1 MTEHSFT
8 MTDPL
13 GVPIHVYEWLPEAE
27 ETVRGILQISHGMC
41 ETAARYARL
50 AGRLNA
56 AGYAVYAG
64 DHRGHGRTAGKIDLL
79 GDAGRDGF
87 YWMRRDL
94 LQIAAIAS
102 GRHPG
107 VPVFLLGHSM
117 GSFLAQKLMCEPGSE
132 RYAGYILSG
141 SNGPRGM
148 LRFGEALAKAQ
159 LALLGERHR
168 SVLLNGIV
176 FGGYNRSF
184 SPVRTAFDWLSSDTE
199 EVDSFISDPFCG
211 AICTTRFFRDFFR
224 LLQDIHTEAV
234 LGSLCKDKPVYLF
247 SGERDPVGMNGKGVH
262 LLAELYRRLG
272 VSDLEVRLYPEGRH
286 EMLNEKNRG
295 QVTDDLL
302 DWLVRHLPSGQDL
315 LRT

>member
-8 MTDPL
+8 MTDPI
-13 GVPIHVYEWLPEAE
+13 GVPIHVYEWLPEANSP
-27 ETVRGILQISHGMC
+27 VRGIVQISHGMC
-41 ETAARYARL
+41 ETGYRYARL

-56 AGYAVYAG
+56 AGYVVYAG
-64 DHRGHGRTAGKIDLL
+64 DHRGHGKTAGRIDLL

-87 YWMRRDL
+87 YWMRRNL

-117 GSFLAQKLMCEPGSE
+117 GSFLTQKLMCQPGSE
-132 RYAGYILSG
+132 IYAGYILSG

-148 LRFGEALAKAQ
+148 LRLGEMLAKAQ
-159 LALLGERHR
+159 LKLMGERHR

-176 FGGYNRSF
+176 FGPYNRSF
-184 SPVRTAFDWLSSDTE
+184 SSTRTAFDWLSSDTA
-199 EVDSFISDPFCG
+199 EVDGFIADPFCG

-224 LLQDIHTEAV
+224 LLQDIHTEAS
-234 LGSLCKDKPVYLF
+234 LCSLCKDKPVYLF
-247 SGERDPVGMNGKGVH
+247 SGEKDPVGMNGEGV
-262 LLAELYRRLG
+262 LRLAELYRSLG
-272 VSDLEVRLYPEGRH
+272 VSDLEVRLYPGGRH
-286 EMLNEKNRG
+286 EMLNERDRG

-302 DWLVRHLPSGQDL
+302 DWLVRHLPPGNNL
-315 LRT
+315 LRV